1 MLRYAVVGS
10 GAVGC
15 FYGIRLAAAGAP
27 VQFLFRHGAE
37 LVRAR
42 GLRLDSPDGDL
53 HVAAPRIASDWD
65 GLDPCDVL
73 VLATK
78 ATANPDVLARL
89 ATRSER
95 LVAPSGA
102 VLLVQNG
109 IGAEPALA
117 DAAGGRQV
125 LGGLAFL
132 CSRQVGPGHV
142 EHLDY
147 GALTIAAHAPGE
159 APGGVTPV
167 MRAIAED
174 LAAAGTTA
182 HLDEDLVRARW
193 RKLMW
198 NIPFNPLSVILAA
211 ATDELVGDPGTE
223 ALIGTIMAEVA
234 AAAAAEGRPLPD
246 ALPGELLA
254 ATRRM
259 APYDTSM
266 KLDADAGRPLEVDAM
281 LGEPLRR
288 AARSG
293 TAMPAV
299 SVLHQQLSLL
309 DRRIRARGRVSPGA
323 GEAPAAP
330 SVDAHSD

>member
-1 MLRYAVVGS
+1 VLRYAVVGS

-27 VQFLFRHGAE
+27 VQFLFRHDADQ
-37 LVRAR
+37 VRAR

-53 HVAAPRIASDWD
+53 HLAAPSIAADWD
-65 GLDPCDVL
+65 ELDPCDVL
-73 VLATK
+73 VVATK
-78 ATANPDVLARL
+78 ATANRDVLARL
-89 ATRSER
+89 APRSGR
-95 LVAPSGA
+95 LVGPGGG

-109 IGAEPALA
+109 IGAEPAYA
-117 DAAGGRQV
+117 DAASGRQV

-147 GALTIAAHAPGE
+147 GALTVGAHAPGE
-159 APGGVTPV
+159 APGGVTPL

-174 LAAAGTTA
+174 MAAAGTQV

-198 NIPFNPLSVILAA
+198 NVPFNPLSVILAA
-211 ATDELVGDPGTE
+211 ATDELVGDPGSA
-223 ALIGTIMAEVA
+223 ALIRTIMAEVG

-246 ALPGELLA
+246 SLPDELLA

-259 APYDTSM
+259 APYATSM

-288 AARSG
+288 AARAG
-293 TAMPAV
+293 AAMPAV
-299 SVLHQQLSLL
+299 SVLHHELAFL
-309 DRRIRARGRVSPGA
+309 DRRIGARGRTAPGA
-323 GEAPAAP
+323 SAAP
-330 SVDAHSD
+330 GATSASADAD